1 MRVQIYVKAG
11 CPDSAGAKRLLDEE
25 GIRYEEI
32 DVTEHPER
40 RAELEARNGGRSTL
54 PQIFFGDRHV
64 GGYDDLQ
71 EIDRTRGVRTLVVHG
86 DDEQL
91 GV

>member
-1 MRVQIYVKAG
+1 MTVQIYVKAG
-11 CPDSAGAKRLLDEE
+11 SPSCAAAKRLLDDE
-25 GIRYEEI
+25 GIPYEEI

-40 RAELEARNGGRSTL
+40 LAELEARSGGRSTL
-54 PQIFFGDRHV
+54 PQIFFGDRLV

-71 EIDRTRGVRTLVVHG
+71 EIDRTRGIRTLVLHG